1 MLCLPQVNVEKS
13 RWPFLFSNFLFL
25 SCIFIDDVDDE
36 KHDDDEEEY
45 NDDEDDNDDVDHQDN
60 GVDDEYDIS
69 IVS

>member
-1 MLCLPQVNVEKS
+1 M
-13 RWPFLFSNFLFL
+13 FSNFLFL
-25 SCIFIDDVDDE
+25 SCIFIDDVDGE